1 MMDKTQNK
9 KLNELYTALN
19 SVRAD
24 RRSLTARMDNAKRA
38 NLQSVDVG
46 DNEFYYRVSMD
57 FRGRLYYRGS
67 HMNPQ
72 MGDDIKVMLT
82 LGQKK
87 PLTEMGFKWLLW
99 GIASSAG
106 KSKLSFS
113 ERVEWALENWH
124 NIREAVRNPI
134 ESQWFAEMI
143 MTEDEPALFL
153 QRATVAVEAVES
165 GAPFDYPTNI
175 TIAMDATCSGL
186 QILSAVARDAEGG
199 RLVNLLD
206 TGERQDVYLTVLN
219 MVKQSYA
226 DDTDAFAIHMK
237 KHNEAFGRRFTKK
250 VVMTL
255 PYSATFRSAVSYILS
270 ELQGNMEKNNLP
282 FPLPDSIQDRLSL
295 LNAILV
301 RKGKEEIA
309 DVSNAKLDD
318 FSLHRALADMLGRLV
333 MDACDKSLPAALNLL
348 HFFQSCPKHLNGHAH
363 WVTPDGLRVDQV
375 YGSREQ
381 EKIQFRMMLPDR
393 DTGEIVSQK
402 VQRRYEWLDPNE
414 KDGRKAANGM
424 PPNWVHSLDATL
436 VRMVVRACD
445 FSVVCIHDSF
455 AAHPADCEDLSITL
469 REQFAILIQRMPL
482 ENLIAQ
488 LNEQVNAEI
497 FSTERLTVNTWDPEQ
512 AKTSPFLFC

>member
-1 MMDKTQNK
+1 MDKDTSK

-24 RRSLTARMDNAKRA
+24 RRSLVARIDNAKRA
-38 NLQSVDVG
+38 NLQGIDVG

-82 LGQKK
+82 LGKKK
-87 PLTEMGFKWLLW
+87 PLTESGFQWLLW
-99 GIASSAG
+99 GIASAAG

-113 ERVEWALENWH
+113 ERVEWTLSNWA

-134 ESQWFAEMI
+134 ESKWFADEI
-143 MTEDEPALFL
+143 MTEDEPALFM
-153 QRATVAVEAVES
+153 QRAAVAVAAVES
-165 GAPFDYPTNI
+165 GAPFDYPTDI

-186 QILSAVARDAEGG
+186 QILSAVARDVEGG

-219 MVKQSYA
+219 MVKESYK
-226 DDTDAFAIHMK
+226 DDTDAFASHMNL
-237 KHNEAFGRRFTKK
+237 HNDKFARRFTKK

-255 PYSATFRSAVSYILS
+255 PYSATFRSAVGYILD
-270 ELQGNMEKNNLP
+270 ELQGNLEKNNPP
-282 FPLPDSIQDRLSL
+282 FPLPESAEDRLAL
-295 LNAILV
+295 LNAMLA
-301 RKGKEEIA
+301 RRGKETIA
-309 DVSNAKLDD
+309 DLSTAKLDD
-318 FSLHRALADMLGRLV
+318 YNLYRALADLLGRLV
-333 MDACDKSLPAALNLL
+333 MDACDKCLPAALNLL
-348 HFFQSCPKHLNGHAH
+348 HFFQSCPKHLDGHAH
-363 WVTPDGLRVDQV
+363 WTTPDGLRVDQV
-375 YGSREQ
+375 YGSRER
-381 EKIQFRMMLPDR
+381 EKIQFRMQLPDP
-393 DTGEIVSQK
+393 DTGEILSQK
-402 VQRRYEWLDPNE
+402 IQRRYEWLDPSE

-436 VRMVVRACD
+436 VRMVIRACD

-455 AAHPADCEDLSITL
+455 AAHPADCEELSVTL
-469 REQFAILIQRMPL
+469 REQFALLIEQMPL

-497 FSTERLTVNTWDPEQ
+497 FSTENLIVNTWNPEQ